1 MGGIG
6 DLPAHACLH
15 RKNAMKDCATGRPAT
30 SALVIMLMCGF
41 INGHAA
47 DTPAG
52 LQSCA
57 GIVSDSARL
66 LCYDRLAGKPDAQGT
81 SAAQPAASRPG
92 AAMALPAS
100 GAETQAG
107 VANTAARESSYL
119 ADHWELGPSNKR
131 GIFRFRP
138 HHENYLIATYNPS
151 PNQDPYRPF
160 RAFTPG
166 AKGLARSEL
175 AFQLGFKLKLAE
187 NVADKP
193 VDLWFGYT
201 QRSFW
206 QAGNAAASSPFR
218 ETDYQPE
225 VMAVVP
231 VDLNL
236 LGLRLRMLNLGLLH
250 QSNGQASTLSRSW
263 NRAYLQA
270 AFERGNFDLSARI
283 WKRFNEAASDDN
295 NPRIIDYIGRGD
307 LVGTYRRNGH
317 EYSLLTRY
325 NFHTDKGAAQVSW
338 AFPLTSKLKGYVQYF
353 TGYGYTLIDYDDFQR
368 VLGIG
373 LQVDY

>member
-1 MGGIG
+1 ME
-6 DLPAHACLH
+6 
-15 RKNAMKDCATGRPAT
+15 MCATDLSASYALAVLLMFGAIDGR
-30 SALVIMLMCGF
+30 
-41 INGHAA
+41 AA
-47 DTPAG
+47 GAPTG
-52 LQSCA
+52 LQDCA

-66 LCYDRLAGKPDAQGT
+66 LCYDRLAGKPDTQGT
-81 SAAQPAASRPG
+81 SAAQPSATRPG

-100 GAETQAG
+100 GEENKGGMATS
-107 VANTAARESSYL
+107 AASESSHL
-119 ADHWELGPSNKR
+119 TEHWELGESNKR

-138 HHENYLIATYNPS
+138 HHENYLVATYNS
-151 PNQDPYRPF
+151 APNQDPYRPF
-160 RAFTPG
+160 RAFTPE
-166 AKGLARSEL
+166 AKGLAHSEL
-175 AFQLGFKLKLAE
+175 AFQLGFKLKIAE

-193 VDLWFGYT
+193 IDVWFGYT

-231 VDLNL
+231 VDINL

-270 AFERGNFDLSARI
+270 AFEHGNFDLSARI

-295 NPRIIDYIGRGD
+295 NPRIIDYMGRGD
-307 LVGTYRRNGH
+307 LVGTYRWNGH
-317 EYSLLTRY
+317 KYSLLTRY